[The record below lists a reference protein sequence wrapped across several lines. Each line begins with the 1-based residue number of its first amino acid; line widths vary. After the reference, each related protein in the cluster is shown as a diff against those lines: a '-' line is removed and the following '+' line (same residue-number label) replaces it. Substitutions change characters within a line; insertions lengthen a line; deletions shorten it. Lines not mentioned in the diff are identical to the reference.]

1 MSQRHEDA
9 ARALSRESRR
19 ALMNAH
25 ESGRVPNPTAEL
37 VMAGIV
43 RGSYLTTYG
52 EVVRY
57 YVFEQEVEDIG

>member
-1 MSQRHEDA
+1 
-9 ARALSRESRR
+9 
-19 ALMNAH
+19 MNAH